1 MGAMCGARADGRVDS
16 AGPRRGLALS
26 PRSRIPED
34 PVALPAR
41 TARQDPLPAAP
52 PPSHPAPLPD
62 NTRPAPWWRRW
73 PAWAPRAA
81 AAWGVAYAVTQT
93 LWAATGTVVPIAGDR
108 HTPVALQLL
117 LAALALLASGVSL
130 ATVRTRTRR
139 SRRAVGIALAVLIPA
154 LGWGV
159 IGLPLYVVVL
169 LSGSGLE
176 SATGLANLLLLTP
189 GTALLGMVAV
199 SYRRRQR
206 GRCPRCGRAHPGDG
220 EGPLTHPAASTA
232 ARRTRLSGY
241 LLLCGL
247 LPWSVVKTV
256 WLFGGDAIGVSGE
269 AWQREMEADAT
280 GGARALA
287 SVGVDVTVLAAL
299 LGVFLTLGLTHRW
312 GQVFPRWTL
321 PLAGRRVPRLLPLI
335 PAWLTGFALALYGT
349 LLTAGSLLMAAGVL
363 PKPEPEGVFTTG
375 SGLAWMVAFGGL
387 AFGGLG
393 WALLVGARSYAGRT
407 RPRCA
412 PAPDAVKRPRQHGV
426 DH

>member
-1 MGAMCGARADGRVDS
+1 M
-16 AGPRRGLALS
+16 
-26 PRSRIPED
+26 
-34 PVALPAR
+34 ALPAR
-41 TARQDPLPAAP
+41 TACTETVPAP
-52 PPSHPAPLPD
+52 PPPPSPSASVPAPP
-62 NTRPAPWWRRW
+62 TRGPAPRWRRW
-73 PAWAPRAA
+73 PTWAPRATV
-81 AAWGVAYAVTQT
+81 AWGVAYALAQT

-108 HTPVALQLL
+108 HTPAALQLL
-117 LAALALLASGVSL
+117 LAALALLAAAVGL
-130 ATVRTRTRR
+130 ATTRPLTGRA
-139 SRRAVGIALAVLIPA
+139 RRAVGVALAVLIPA

-159 IGLPLYVVVL
+159 IGLPLYFVVL
-169 LSGSGLE
+169 MSGSGLE

-199 SYRRRQR
+199 SYRRRLR
-206 GRCPRCGRAHPGDG
+206 GSCPRCGQPHAGDG
-220 EGPLTHPAASTA
+220 EGPLSHPDPSVAP
-232 ARRTRLSGY
+232 RRTRLAVY
-241 LLLCGL
+241 VLLCGL

-312 GQVFPRWTL
+312 GQVFPRWAL

-349 LLTAGSLLMAAGVL
+349 LLTFGSLLMAVGVL

-393 WALLVGARSYAGRT
+393 WGLLLAARSYAART
-407 RPRCA
+407 RPRCVSD
-412 PAPDAVKRPRQHGV
+412 PAVAKWPRPHGG
-426 DH
+426 

>member
-1 MGAMCGARADGRVDS
+1 M
-16 AGPRRGLALS
+16 
-26 PRSRIPED
+26 
-34 PVALPAR
+34 ALPTR
-41 TARQDPLPAAP
+41 TTRTDTVPAP
-52 PPSHPAPLPD
+52 PPPRSSSASATPPPAPG
-62 NTRPAPWWRRW
+62 PAPWWRRW
-73 PAWAPRAA
+73 PAWAPRAT
-81 AAWGVAYAVTQT
+81 AAWGVAYAMVQT

-108 HTPVALQLL
+108 HTPAALQLL
-117 LAALALLASGVSL
+117 LAALALLAAGVAPATTRPL
-130 ATVRTRTRR
+130 ARR
-139 SRRAVGIALAVLIPA
+139 ARRAVGIALAVLIPA

-189 GTALLGMVAV
+189 GTVLLGMVAV
-199 SYRRRQR
+199 SYGRRLR
-206 GRCPRCGRAHPGDG
+206 GRCPRCGDAHAGDG
-220 EGPLTHPAASTA
+220 EGPLSHPEASTA
-232 ARRTRLSGY
+232 PRRTRVTAH

-269 AWQREMEADAT
+269 AWQHEMEADAT

-321 PLAGRRVPRLLPLI
+321 PLAGRRVPRLLPLV

-349 LLTAGSLLMAAGVL
+349 LLTFGSLLMAVGLL
-363 PKPEPEGVFTTG
+363 PEPEPEGVFTTG
-375 SGLAWMVAFGGL
+375 SGLVWMVAFGGL

-393 WALLVGARSYAGRT
+393 WGLLVAARSYAGRT
-407 RPRCA
+407 RPHCG
-412 PAPDAVKRPRQHGV
+412 PAPTAAQRPRPQGR
-426 DH
+426 

>member
-1 MGAMCGARADGRVDS
+1 M
-16 AGPRRGLALS
+16 
-26 PRSRIPED
+26 
-34 PVALPAR
+34 ALPTPTTR
-41 TARQDPLPAAP
+41 PTPLPAAP
-52 PPSHPAPLPD
+52 PPSPSSRPSPPPD
-62 NTRPAPWWRRW
+62 TTRPAPWWRRW
-73 PAWAPRAA
+73 PTWAPRAT
-81 AAWGVAYAVTQT
+81 AAWGVAYAVAQT
-93 LWAATGTVVPIAGDR
+93 VWAATGTVVPIAGDR
-108 HTPVALQLL
+108 HTPVGLQLL

-130 ATVRTRTRR
+130 ATARTRTRR

-159 IGLPLYVVVL
+159 IGLPLYIVVL

-176 SATGLANLLLLTP
+176 SATGLANLLVLTP

-199 SYRRRQR
+199 AYRRRLH
-206 GRCPRCGRAHPGDG
+206 GCCPRCGRSHPGDG
-220 EGPLTHPAASTA
+220 EGPLTHPEASTA
-232 ARRTRLSGY
+232 PRRARLAAG

-269 AWQREMEADAT
+269 AWQHEMEADAT
-280 GGARALA
+280 GGAWALA

-363 PKPEPEGVFTTG
+363 SKPEPEGVFTTG

-393 WALLVGARSYAGRT
+393 WGLLVAARSYAGRT
-407 RPRCA
+407 RPRCVDSLEA
-412 PAPDAVKRPRQHGV
+412 IKQPRLPGV

>member
-1 MGAMCGARADGRVDS
+1 M
-16 AGPRRGLALS
+16 
-26 PRSRIPED
+26 
-34 PVALPAR
+34 ALPAR
-41 TARQDPLPAAP
+41 TARTETAPALPTPSSSASVPVP
-52 PPSHPAPLPD
+52 P
-62 NTRPAPWWRRW
+62 TRGPAPWWRRW
-73 PAWAPRAA
+73 PAWAPHAT
-81 AAWGVAYAVTQT
+81 AAWGVAYATAQT
-93 LWAATGTVVPIAGDR
+93 LWAATGTAVPMAGDR
-108 HTPVALQLL
+108 HTPAALQLL
-117 LAALALLASGVSL
+117 LAALALLAAVCL
-130 ATVRTRTRR
+130 ATTRPLTRR
-139 SRRAVGIALAVLIPA
+139 ARRAVGGALVVLIPA

-176 SATGLANLLLLTP
+176 SATSLAHLLLLTP

-199 SYRRRQR
+199 SYRRRGR
-206 GRCPRCGRAHPGDG
+206 GLCLRCGHPHPGDG
-220 EGPLTHPAASTA
+220 EGPLSHPDVSTA
-232 ARRTRLSGY
+232 PRGTRRAAY
-241 LLLCGL
+241 VLLCGL

-321 PLAGRRVPRLLPLI
+321 LLAGRRVPRLLPLI

-349 LLTAGSLLMAAGVL
+349 LLTCGALLMAAGVL
-363 PKPEPEGVFTTG
+363 SKPEPEGVFTTG

-393 WALLVGARSYAGRT
+393 WGLLVAARSYAGRT
-407 RPRCA
+407 RPRCVLGA
-412 PAPDAVKRPRQHGV
+412 AAAKQPSTQAS
-426 DH
+426 